1 MNKEQFKKQYNLTEE
16 QFTGKQIVEGYL
28 DLYSLTSIPEGF
40 NPTVEANLNL
50 SGLTSIPKGF
60 NPTVGG
66 DLYLSS
72 LTSIPEGFNPT
83 VGGDLDL
90 SGLTSIPKGFNPTV
104 EEGLYLNSLTSIPK
118 GFNPTVG
125 GDLYLSGL
133 TSIPKG
139 FNPTVEANLYLSGL
153 TSIPKGFNPTVGGD
167 LYLRSLTS
175 IPEGF
180 NPTVGGDLYLNS
192 LTSIPKGFNP
202 TVGGDVYLP
211 NKLQSKLKYTKL
223 NRNIPISFQNGKY
236 IKIDGIFTEVVN
248 HKGNVWRVKKLNNT
262 KEFYLVTDGAGKY
275 AHGDTLEQAREDLVY
290 NISESADKN
299 KYQKLTLNSTLSF
312 EEGVEAYRVI
322 TGACSF
328 GVKDFVTTKGV
339 EKDKAYSVAEII
351 ELTKGSYGSESFK
364 QFFK

>member
-83 VGGDLDL
+83 VG
-90 SGLTSIPKGFNPTV
+90 
-104 EEGLYLNSLTSIPK
+104 E
-118 GFNPTVG
+118 
-125 GDLYLSGL
+125 
-133 TSIPKG
+133 
-139 FNPTVEANLYLSGL
+139 
-153 TSIPKGFNPTVGGD
+153 D
-167 LYLRSLTS
+167 LYLR
-175 IPEGF
+175 
-180 NPTVGGDLYLNS
+180 S

-248 HKGNVWRVKKLNNT
+248 HKGNVWRVKKLNNL

-290 NISESADKN
+290 KISESADKN

-328 GVKDFVTTKGV
+328 GVKDFVTTKGI

-351 ELTKGSYGSESFK
+351 KLTKGSYGSESFK

>member
-40 NPTVEANLNL
+40 NPTVEANLN
-50 SGLTSIPKGF
+50 
-60 NPTVGG
+60 
-66 DLYLSS
+66 
-72 LTSIPEGFNPT
+72 
-83 VGGDLDL
+83 
-90 SGLTSIPKGFNPTV
+90 
-104 EEGLYLNSLTSIPK
+104 
-118 GFNPTVG
+118 
-125 GDLYLSGL
+125 
-133 TSIPKG
+133 
-139 FNPTVEANLYLSGL
+139 LSGL

-248 HKGNVWRVKKLNNT
+248 HKGNVWRVKKLTNNP

-290 NISESADKN
+290 KISESADKN

>member
-125 GDLYLSGL
+125 GD
-133 TSIPKG
+133 
-139 FNPTVEANLYLSGL
+139 
-153 TSIPKGFNPTVGGD
+153 
-167 LYLRSLTS
+167 
-175 IPEGF
+175 
-180 NPTVGGDLYLNS
+180 
-192 LTSIPKGFNP
+192 
-202 TVGGDVYLP
+202 VYLP

-248 HKGNVWRVKKLNNT
+248 HKGNVWRVKKLNNL

-290 NISESADKN
+290 KISESADKN

-312 EEGVEAYRVI
+312 EEGDRRASCRERV
-322 TGACSF
+322 
-328 GVKDFVTTKGV
+328 
-339 EKDKAYSVAEII
+339 
-351 ELTKGSYGSESFK
+351 
-364 QFFK
+364 